1 VGPVID
7 LTPAADAR
15 PGRAPASET
24 FRPDLEGLRGVA
36 IALVVLFHA
45 GIPGA
50 SGGFVGVDV
59 FFVLSG
65 FLITGLLLR
74 ERERE
79 GRVGLA
85 AFYARRARRILP
97 AALVILVVTLG
108 ASWLVLAPL
117 DLPRVAG
124 DVAASALSVG
134 NIRFAMEATDYF
146 GADRAVSPV
155 LHYWSLGVEEQFYL
169 VWPALLVLTTRARR
183 PRTALALAL
192 SALVGVSFVSS
203 VILTDTSPAWAFYSL
218 PTRAWELGLGGLLAA
233 TSIWH
238 DRLPGR
244 LFTPL
249 GWLGLGA
256 ILLALV
262 AIDPAT
268 PYPGVAALLPAL
280 GAVAVIVAG
289 ARSRSVGRVLGA
301 APLRFLGLISFSL
314 YLVHWPLFVLPAANL
329 PIGEELP
336 LNVRLGL
343 IPVAILLG
351 WASYAWIERPFHRGL
366 RMSLPPRPVLVTAGI
381 AVALTVMISVG
392 AGIVA
397 VADLGPDVSASA
409 SVAVDGDGRPTA
421 IGDGVGTVEV
431 TPRGAATRP
440 DASAGPGATDDAGA
454 TAGPS
459 PDKATPAP
467 DDEAAVSGPQPLP
480 ADVRPALA
488 RAAADAEPLEADGC
502 LPGQRQVQPIECV
515 YGDPHGSTTVALVG
529 DSHAAHWLA
538 AIEPIAKERGWRL
551 VPFIKLSCRFIDMP
565 TYSFWLHRDYT
576 ECDQWKKLAVR
587 RIKEIKPDLVI
598 VSVIRDGETSSA
610 ADPDPV
616 HQGEAMARLLEQL
629 PGRIA
634 IIVDTPNSRFD
645 VPACVSRHRSDVR
658 PCETARSTA
667 LGPDP
672 GVVERTAAE
681 ASGATLIDLT
691 PRICPGDRCPVVLR
705 GMIVYRDSHHLTATF
720 ARSLSA
726 EIERLLPPP

>member
-1 VGPVID
+1 VPAPAA
-7 LTPAADAR
+7 LPARAPAAD
-15 PGRAPASET
+15 T

-36 IALVVLFHA
+36 IALVILFHA

-74 ERERE
+74 ERERK

-169 VWPALLVLTTRARR
+169 VWPALLVLTTRARQ
-183 PRTALALAL
+183 PRAALALAL
-192 SALVGVSFVSS
+192 SVLVGVSFVFSF
-203 VILTDTSPAWAFYSL
+203 ILTDASPAWAFFSL

-244 LFTPL
+244 LLTPL

-268 PYPGVAALLPAL
+268 PYPGIAALLPAL
-280 GAVAVIVAG
+280 GTVAVIVAG

-301 APLRFLGLISFSL
+301 TPLRFLGLISFSL

-343 IPVAILLG
+343 IPIAILLG

-366 RMSLPPRPVLVTAGI
+366 RMSLPPRPVLATAGL
-381 AVALTVMISVG
+381 AVALTVAISVG
-392 AGIVA
+392 AGFAA
-397 VADLGPDVSASA
+397 VADLGPDVSASTSA
-409 SVAVDGDGRPTA
+409 AVDGDGRP
-421 IGDGVGTVEV
+421 
-431 TPRGAATRP
+431 AATGAGGAVEETPDGAGTRP
-440 DASAGPGATDDAGA
+440 GETAGSGATDHAGA
-454 TAGPS
+454 TPGPS
-459 PDKATPAP
+459 PDESSPTP
-467 DDEAAVSGPQPLP
+467 DGEAAVSGPQPLP

-502 LPGQRQVQPIECV
+502 LPGQRQVQPIRCV

-529 DSHAAHWLA
+529 DSHAAHWFA

-551 VPFIKLSCRFIDMP
+551 VPFIKLSCRFIDMS

-576 ECDQWKKLAVR
+576 ECDQWKTLVVR
-587 RIKEIKPDLVI
+587 QVKELKPDLVI
-598 VSVIRDGETSSA
+598 LSVIRDGETSSA
-610 ADPDPV
+610 TDPDPV
-616 HQGEAMARLLEQL
+616 HQGKAMARLLEQL

-658 PCETARSTA
+658 SCETARSTA

-681 ASGATLIDLT
+681 ATGATLIDLT
-691 PRICPGDRCPVVLR
+691 PLICPGDRCPVVLR

>member
-1 VGPVID
+1 MTG
-7 LTPAADAR
+7 L
-15 PGRAPASET
+15 PASDT

-50 SGGFVGVDV
+50 SGGFIGVDV

-74 ERERE
+74 ERERK

-97 AALVILVVTLG
+97 AALVILAVTLG

-117 DLPRVAG
+117 DMPRIAG

-134 NIRFAMEATDYF
+134 NIRFAMESTDYF

-169 VWPALLVLTTRARR
+169 VWPALLIVAARARQ
-183 PRTALALAL
+183 PRAALAIAL
-192 SALVGVSFVSS
+192 SALVGVSFIFS
-203 VILTDTSPAWAFYSL
+203 VILTDTAPSWAFYSL
-218 PTRAWELGLGGLLAA
+218 PTRAWELSLGGLLAVTVA
-233 TSIWH
+233 WH
-238 DRLPGR
+238 GRLPDR
-244 LFTPL
+244 VIVPL

-256 ILLALV
+256 ILLAV
-262 AIDPAT
+262 FAIGPAT
-268 PYPGVAALLPAL
+268 PYPGIAALLPAL
-280 GAVAVIVAG
+280 GAVAVIIAG
-289 ARSRSVGRVLGA
+289 NRRGAVGRVLSV

-329 PIGEELP
+329 PIGDELP

-366 RMSLPPRPVLVTAGI
+366 RMSLPPRPVLATAGV
-381 AVALTVMISVG
+381 AVALTVMVAFG
-392 AGIVA
+392 TGMAAEADLAPGVA
-397 VADLGPDVSASA
+397 VVDAGAAVPSDPAD
-409 SVAVDGDGRPTA
+409 
-421 IGDGVGTVEV
+421 V
-431 TPRGAATRP
+431 TPTPTVRPGARSPGSSPAPGTTTSP
-440 DASAGPGATDDAGA
+440 APGATS
-454 TAGPS
+454 S
-459 PDKATPAP
+459 PVAPTP
-467 DDEAAVSGPQPLP
+467 EASSGPQPLP

-488 RAAADAEPLEADGC
+488 HAAADAEPLEDDGC
-502 LPGQRQVQPIECV
+502 LLGQPQVQPPDCT
-515 YGDPHGSTTVALVG
+515 YGDPNGTTVVALVG
-529 DSHAAHWLA
+529 DSHAAHWFP
-538 AIEPIAKERGWRL
+538 AIEPIAKEHGWRL

-565 TYSFWLHRDYT
+565 IYSFWLNRDYT
-576 ECDQWKKLAVR
+576 ECYQWRDLVVHRLKVL
-587 RIKEIKPDLVI
+587 KPDLII
-598 VSVIRDGETSSA
+598 VSVIRDEETSRA

-629 PGRIA
+629 PGKVA
-634 IIVDTPNSRFD
+634 IIVDTPSSRFN
-645 VPACVSRHRSDVR
+645 VPACLSKHRSDVR
-658 PCETARSTA
+658 PCETARATA

-672 GVVERTAAE
+672 GLVERTAAKDL
-681 ASGATLIDLT
+681 GATLIDLT
-691 PRICPGDRCPVVLR
+691 PLICPGARCPVVLD

-720 ARSLSA
+720 ARSFSA
-726 EIERLLPPP
+726 EIEQALPVLGSGTRAASPAVARR

>member
-1 VGPVID
+1 
-7 LTPAADAR
+7 
-15 PGRAPASET
+15 
-24 FRPDLEGLRGVA
+24 
-36 IALVVLFHA
+36 
-45 GIPGA
+45 
-50 SGGFVGVDV
+50 
-59 FFVLSG
+59 
-65 FLITGLLLR
+65 
-74 ERERE
+74 
-79 GRVGLA
+79 
-85 AFYARRARRILP
+85 
-97 AALVILVVTLG
+97 
-108 ASWLVLAPL
+108 
-117 DLPRVAG
+117 
-124 DVAASALSVG
+124 
-134 NIRFAMEATDYF
+134 
-146 GADRAVSPV
+146 
-155 LHYWSLGVEEQFYL
+155 
-169 VWPALLVLTTRARR
+169 VWPALLVLTTRARQ
-183 PRTALALAL
+183 PRAALALAL
-192 SALVGVSFVSS
+192 SVLVGVSFVFS
-203 VILTDTSPAWAFYSL
+203 VILTDASPAWAFFSL

-244 LFTPL
+244 LLTPL

-268 PYPGVAALLPAL
+268 PYPGIAALLPAL
-280 GAVAVIVAG
+280 GTVAVIVAG

-329 PIGEELP
+329 PVGEELP

-381 AVALTVMISVG
+381 AVALTVAISVG
-392 AGIVA
+392 AGIAA
-397 VADLGPDVSASA
+397 VADLGPDVSAST
-409 SVAVDGDGRPTA
+409 SVAVDGDGRPAATA
-421 IGDGVGTVEV
+421 DGGAVEV
-431 TPRGAATRP
+431 TPDGTGTRP
-440 DASAGPGATDDAGA
+440 GATAGPGATG
-454 TAGPS
+454 GPS
-459 PDKATPAP
+459 PEESSPSP
-467 DDEAAVSGPQPLP
+467 DGEAAVSGPQPLP
-480 ADVRPALA
+480 PDVRPALA

-502 LPGQRQVQPIECV
+502 LPGQRQVQPIRCV

-529 DSHAAHWLA
+529 DSHAAHWFA

-551 VPFIKLSCRFIDMP
+551 IPFIKLSCRFIDMP
-565 TYSFWLHRDYT
+565 IYSFWLNRDYT
-576 ECDQWKKLAVR
+576 ECEQWKKLVLQQV
-587 RIKEIKPDLVI
+587 KELKPDLTI

-629 PGRIA
+629 PGRLA

-681 ASGATLIDLT
+681 ATGATLIDLT
-691 PRICPGDRCPVVLR
+691 PLICPGDRCPVVLR
-705 GMIVYRDSHHLTATF
+705 GMLVYRDSHHLTATF

-726 EIERLLPPP
+726 EIERLLPTP